1 MLERETRPGGAGDEA
16 MRGDCRR
23 CRSRTQQGTG
33 DERWESPGSG
43 WWVGEPQ
50 LWAGWASRI
59 RGEVSWMPLGIGFF
73 GLRDAIGDWA
83 W

>member
-1 MLERETRPGGAGDEA
+1 MREGETRPGGRA
-16 MRGDCRR
+16 MRGIVAGVGVEH
-23 CRSRTQQGTG
+23 SRARAMS
-33 DERWESPGSG
+33 DESPGSG

-50 LWAGWASRI
+50 LWAGWTSRI